1 MGIQITESIWLNTT
15 ESCTL
20 EQLLEASGLTRT
32 DLQDLIDLGAI
43 EPTNQDPD
51 HYLFRAD
58 CIVIART
65 ARRLRD
71 DFELNAAGLA
81 LALNLL
87 QRIDELEEEINRAP
101 LKRWR

>member
-1 MGIQITESIWLNTT
+1 MSIEITESIWLNTT

-20 EQLLEASGLTRT
+20 EQLLETSGLTRS
-32 DLQDLIDLGAI
+32 DLLDLIDLGVI
-43 EPTNQDPD
+43 EPANQDPD

-71 DFELNAAGLA
+71 DFELDVPGLA

-87 QRIDELEEEINRAP
+87 QRIDELEEELTRAP
-101 LKRWR
+101 LKRRR